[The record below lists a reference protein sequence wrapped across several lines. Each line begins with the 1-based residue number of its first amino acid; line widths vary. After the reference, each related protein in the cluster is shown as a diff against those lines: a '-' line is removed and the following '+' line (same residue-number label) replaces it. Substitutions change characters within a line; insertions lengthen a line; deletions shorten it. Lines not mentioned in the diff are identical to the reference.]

1 MANEDLNTVILFLI
15 EQTSKIAKQSSQ
27 REFDHLKI
35 GITVD
40 QWVLLKIIEQ
50 QIELSQNE
58 LAVKSHRDPAS
69 ITRSLD
75 ILQQKKLI
83 IREQIADNRRQ
94 YIVRLTKE
102 GRSFI
107 LQHMPLI
114 ADMRAKS
121 LKGFT
126 KTETELLKSLLLRI
140 QDNYR

>member
-1 MANEDLNTVILFLI
+1 MAKEDLNTVILFLI
-15 EQTSKIAKQSSQ
+15 EQTAKIAKQSSQ
-27 REFDHLKI
+27 REFDQLEI

-50 QIELSQNE
+50 HNELSQTE
-58 LAVKSHRDPAS
+58 LAIKSHRDPAS

-83 IREQIADNRRQ
+83 IRTQVADNRRQ
-94 YIVRLTKE
+94 YTVTLTKE
-102 GRSFI
+102 GRYFI

-114 ADMRAKS
+114 SGMRAKS

-126 KTETELLKSLLLRI
+126 KAETEQLKSLLLRI
-140 QDNYR
+140 QNNYN

>member
-1 MANEDLNTVILFLI
+1 MEKEDLNTVILFLI

-27 REFDHLKI
+27 REFDQLKI

-50 QIELSQNE
+50 HNELSQTE

-75 ILQQKKLI
+75 ILQHKKLI
-83 IREQIADNRRQ
+83 VREPVVDNRRQ
-94 YIVRLTKE
+94 YTVGLTSE
-102 GRSFI
+102 GRYFI

-114 ADMRAKS
+114 AEMRASS

-126 KTETELLKSLLLRI
+126 KAETAQLRSLLLRI
-140 QDNYR
+140 QNNYS